1 MLNSE
6 YTGKTGVGLQ
16 LFSMGFALLGVV
28 VLVWVAFASGGKEK
42 PAPLSTS
49 TGDVA
54 AAAAAPATPAPVP
67 VDEAISAPPVPPS
80 VGEREV
86 KTEAP
91 ALVSETELKKTVVA
105 MPPLEGGYA
114 EPKSTAGAGAI
125 VRWTL
130 PTAEGLELLENG
142 RAAEALAWVNGNRER
157 LAAGGPGAQL
167 CAVLLEAR
175 ALAALNRCAEAKVL
189 FAKAGAAGAGND
201 AALGAALCDAQ
212 GAWDSIPVQA
222 LQACAEAPESG
233 WGAATAA
240 YFFAQRLEHSPEVKG
255 KNEELARALYQ
266 RALLS
271 NALELPLEKAS
282 LARLEELTGTIVLN
296 PRRYHLLGEPK
307 AEFHKVAPGDSFY
320 KIAKQYGV
328 AVGHIAVMNRLDPKK
343 FLNVG
348 QVLKLLPGETV
359 LRVDRQRLTG
369 TLMVGGAFVRRF
381 PVGIGPG
388 DATPRGTY
396 KISTKLVNPDWYYNG
411 KRIPFGDPE
420 NILGTRWMGFDP
432 QSNAGKGAGLGVHG
446 TGLPQSVPGRE
457 SKGCVRM
464 INADVEWLYEWMPY
478 GATVEVVN

>member
-1 MLNSE
+1 MQNSE
-6 YTGKTGVGLQ
+6 YTGNNGVGLQ

-49 TGDVA
+49 TTDVA
-54 AAAAAPATPAPVP
+54 APEAVQPVP
-67 VDEAISAPPVPPS
+67 VAADDSISAPPAPPS
-80 VGEREV
+80 SAEQEL

-91 ALVSETELKKTVVA
+91 AQLPDAELKKTVVP
-105 MPPLEGGYA
+105 MPPLDGGYA
-114 EPKSTAGAGAI
+114 EPKATAGAGAI

-142 RAAEALAWVNGNRER
+142 RAAEALAWAKGNRER
-157 LAAGGPGAQL
+157 LAAGGPGAQV
-167 CAVLLEAR
+167 CGVLLEAR
-175 ALAALNRCAEAKVL
+175 ALIALNRWAEAKVL
-189 FAKAGAAGAGND
+189 FEKAGSAGAAND

-212 GAWDSIPVQA
+212 GAWDSVPVQT
-222 LQACAEAPESG
+222 LQACAEAPEAG
-233 WGAATAA
+233 WGAATAS
-240 YFFAQRLEHSPEVKG
+240 YGLAQRLEHSQEAKG
-255 KNEELARALYQ
+255 KNEELARTLYQ

-271 NALELPLEKAS
+271 NALELPLEKAC
-282 LARLEELTGTIVLN
+282 LARLEALTETIVLN

-328 AVGHIAVMNRLDPKK
+328 AVGHIATMNRLDPKK

-348 QVLKLLPGETV
+348 QVLKILPGETV
-359 LRVDRQRLTG
+359 MRVDRQRLTG
-369 TLMVGGAFVRRF
+369 TLLVGGVFVRRF
-381 PVGIGPG
+381 FVGIGPG

-396 KISTKLVNPDWYYNG
+396 KVSTKLANPDWYYNG
-411 KRIPFGDPE
+411 RRIPFGDPE

-464 INADVEWLYEWMPY
+464 LNADVEWLYEWMPH
-478 GATVEVVN
+478 GAAVEVVN